1 MKYKKIK
8 EISLFALINAIFF
21 TGASFFISTV
31 YDLQFSKSDY
41 FQNQALSFRE
51 KVEVLEA
58 ARGSIYD
65 RNLNVISSSVQS
77 FNIGIRPNEVVEK
90 KELSEILSL
99 FLDIDESEI
108 HHQIESR
115 NSFFYIKRN
124 VDFEIGNEIKSWNYK
139 GIYPEISSKRILH
152 SDALGKIVGR
162 VDPDN
167 NGIEGLEL
175 YYDGLLTGTDGELRY
190 EAAPNGSLIP
200 QGEISTKQPI
210 HGEDIILSL
219 DGDLQYLTENLCA
232 QALVETKAYNCS
244 VVFANALNGE
254 IIISAEKKADETEK
268 YNINLISGRANYE
281 PGSALK
287 IFTIML
293 LHQSKQ
299 VI

>member
-77 FNIGIRPNEVVEK
+77 FDIGIRPNEVVEK

-115 NSFFYIKRN
+115 
-124 VDFEIGNEIKSWNYK
+124 
-139 GIYPEISSKRILH
+139 ISL
-152 SDALGKIVGR
+152 
-162 VDPDN
+162 
-167 NGIEGLEL
+167 
-175 YYDGLLTGTDGELRY
+175 
-190 EAAPNGSLIP
+190 
-200 QGEISTKQPI
+200 
-210 HGEDIILSL
+210 
-219 DGDLQYLTENLCA
+219 
-232 QALVETKAYNCS
+232 
-244 VVFANALNGE
+244 
-254 IIISAEKKADETEK
+254 
-268 YNINLISGRANYE
+268 
-281 PGSALK
+281 
-287 IFTIML
+287 
-293 LHQSKQ
+293 
-299 VI
+299 

>member
-99 FLDIDESEI
+99 FLDIDQSSVNHSYSLFLFFI
-108 HHQIESR
+108 R
-115 NSFFYIKRN
+115 KTFSFFR
-124 VDFEIGNEIKSWNYK
+124 
-139 GIYPEISSKRILH
+139 
-152 SDALGKIVGR
+152 
-162 VDPDN
+162 
-167 NGIEGLEL
+167 
-175 YYDGLLTGTDGELRY
+175 LLICRRMFF
-190 EAAPNGSLIP
+190 
-200 QGEISTKQPI
+200 
-210 HGEDIILSL
+210 II
-219 DGDLQYLTENLCA
+219 
-232 QALVETKAYNCS
+232 
-244 VVFANALNGE
+244 
-254 IIISAEKKADETEK
+254 
-268 YNINLISGRANYE
+268 
-281 PGSALK
+281 
-287 IFTIML
+287 
-293 LHQSKQ
+293 
-299 VI
+299 